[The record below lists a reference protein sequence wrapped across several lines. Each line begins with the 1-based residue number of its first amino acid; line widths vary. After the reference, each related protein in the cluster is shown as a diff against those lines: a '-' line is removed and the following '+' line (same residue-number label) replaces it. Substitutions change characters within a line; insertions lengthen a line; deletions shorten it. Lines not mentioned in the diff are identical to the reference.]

1 MLLFL
6 KIVQE
11 DSYMSK
17 LKVCE
22 VEFEGIASNR
32 QNNMGVFGFLCLFVF
47 LSFVFYQ
54 AIKIAENL

>member
-17 LKVCE
+17 LEVCG

-32 QNNMGVFGFLCLFVF
+32 QNNMGFYWLFLYVCLFFLALLF
-47 LSFVFYQ
+47 LSGY
-54 AIKIAENL
+54 